1 MSVEPG
7 TRIVDR
13 EGRDYVVIR
22 RPDRHPGG
30 VVCEGKPGPGR
41 VRIQVLPLF
50 VLDGQCREWV
60 ERRGWHKSSFYF
72 RPRTVRGDHVTSI
85 EPGKYTR

>member
-1 MSVEPG
+1 
-7 TRIVDR
+7 
-13 EGRDYVVIR
+13 
-22 RPDRHPGG
+22 
-30 VVCEGKPGPGR
+30 
-41 VRIQVLPLF
+41 VLPLF